1 MTQLPKE
8 IEINTQN
15 KTRVQLLTV
24 SHEEAGQRLD
34 NWLLRHL
41 SGVPKTRVY
50 KAIRKGEVRV
60 NKGRAKAELRL
71 EGGDVVRVPPLR
83 QAASREVAVASSHW
97 AERIRNA
104 IVFDDADLIVINKP
118 TGLAVHGGSGIS
130 AGLIETLRQIY
141 PQRKYLELVHR
152 LDRDTSGLLL
162 IAGRASVLR
171 ELHSQLRND
180 GIDKRYQALVSGR
193 WAAHVNHV
201 DAPLEKYALASGE
214 RLVKVAIGGRKAR
227 TNYRVLRRWPSAT
240 LIEAKPITGRTHQ
253 IRVHCRHAGHP
264 ILGDAKYSSD
274 VADKLTA
281 ELGLHRLFLHAAGL
295 RFTLGQEQLQLEAPL
310 SDELQATCAAL
321 DRAQGS

>member
-8 IEINTQN
+8 TEINIHHNAQ
-15 KTRVQLLTV
+15 VQLLTV
-24 SHEEAGQRLD
+24 TQEEAGQRLD

-41 SGVPKTRVY
+41 HGVPKTRVY

-83 QAASREVAVASSHW
+83 QAASREPAIASSHW

-104 IVFDDADLIVINKP
+104 ILFDDADLIVINKP

-130 AGLIETLRQIY
+130 AGLIETLRLIY
-141 PQRKYLELVHR
+141 PERKYLELVHR

-171 ELHSQLRND
+171 ELHTQLRSD
-180 GIDKRYQALVSGR
+180 GIDKRYKALVAGR
-193 WAAHVNHV
+193 WASHVKHV

-214 RLVKVAIGGRKAR
+214 RLVKVASGGRKAR
-227 TNYRVLRRWPSAT
+227 TEYRVLERWRSAT
-240 LIEAKPITGRTHQ
+240 LVEAKPITGRTHQ

-264 ILGDAKYSSD
+264 ILGDAKYSSE
-274 VADKLTA
+274 VADQLTA
-281 ELGLHRLFLHAAGL
+281 TLGLNRLFLHAASL
-295 RFTLGQEQLQLEAPL
+295 RFTLGGEQMHMQAPL
-310 SDELQATCAAL
+310 DGELQAACAAL
-321 DRAQGS
+321 GRTQGS

>member
-8 IEINTQN
+8 IDTNTEN
-15 KTRVQLLTV
+15 SGHVQLLTV

-41 SGVPKTRVY
+41 HGVPKTRVY

-71 EGGDVVRVPPLR
+71 EGGDRVRLPPLR
-83 QAASREVAVASSHW
+83 QAAARAPAMASSHW
-97 AERIRNA
+97 ADRIRNA
-104 IVFDDADLIVINKP
+104 IVLDDGDLIVINKP
-118 TGLAVHGGSGIS
+118 TGLAVHGGSGVS
-130 AGLIETLRQIY
+130 AGLIETLRLIY
-141 PQRKYLELVHR
+141 PERKYLELVHR

-171 ELHSQLRND
+171 ELHAQLRND
-180 GIDKRYQALVSGR
+180 GIDKRYQALVAGR
-193 WAAHVNHV
+193 WAAHVSHV

-214 RLVKVAIGGRKAR
+214 RLVKVAAGGRKAR
-227 TNYRVLRRWPSAT
+227 TEYRVLQRWHAAT

-274 VADKLTA
+274 VADKLA
-281 ELGLHRLFLHAAGL
+281 ASLNLNRLFLHAAGL
-295 RFTLGQEQLQLEAPL
+295 RFTLGGEQLHLQAPL
-310 SDELQATCAAL
+310 DAELQGACDAL
-321 DRAQGS
+321 NKRQGS